1 MSGIDKLLAIM
12 ARLRDPE
19 QGCPWDLKQT
29 YASIVPHTIEEAY
42 EVADSIQREDFD
54 ELRDELG
61 DLLLQVV
68 FYAQIAS
75 EEKRFAFD
83 DVVEAICDKLVR
95 RHPHVFG
102 DTRYASEAEQREAW
116 EAQKATERHDKEE
129 HPPGRLDGVAMA
141 LPALIRAVKL
151 QKRAARA
158 GFDWDDY
165 RPVFEKIHEE
175 LNELQDEIDAGS
187 PIERMTDELGDILF
201 AVSNLAR
208 HLGID
213 PEAALRGTNRK
224 FETRFRFMESELD
237 NLGRPMEDC
246 SLEELEAL
254 WVSAKSV
261 RKIDTH

>member
-1 MSGIDKLLAIM
+1 MADIDPLLEIM

-19 QGCPWDLKQT
+19 TGCPWDRKQT
-29 YASIVPHTIEEAY
+29 YATIVPHTIEEAY
-42 EVADSIQREDFD
+42 EVADSIQRQDFD

-68 FYAQIAS
+68 FYAQIAR
-75 EEKRFAFD
+75 EEQRFDFN
-83 DVVEAICDKLVR
+83 DVVEAIADKLVR

-102 DTRYASEAEQREAW
+102 DTRFANEAEQKEAW
-116 EAQKATERHDKEE
+116 EAQKASERHQKQDL
-129 HPPGRLDGVAMA
+129 PPGRLDGVAQA

-165 RPVFEKIHEE
+165 RPVFDKIHEE
-175 LNELQDEIDAGS
+175 LNELQLEIDQQS
-187 PIERMTDELGDILF
+187 PRERMQDELGDILF

-208 HLGID
+208 HLNID
-213 PEAALRGTNRK
+213 PEEALRGTNLK
-224 FETRFRFMESELD
+224 FETRFRYMEQALD
-237 NLGRPMEDC
+237 PEGRAMEDC
-246 SLEELEAL
+246 GLEELEAL

-261 RKIDTH
+261 D

>member
-1 MSGIDKLLAIM
+1 MADIDSLLEIM

-19 QGCPWDLKQT
+19 TGCPWDRKQT
-29 YASIVPHTIEEAY
+29 YATIVPHTIEEAY
-42 EVADSIQREDFD
+42 EVADSIQRQDFN

-68 FYAQIAS
+68 FYAQIAR
-75 EEKRFAFD
+75 EEQRFDFQ
-83 DVVEAICDKLVR
+83 DVVEAIVDKLVR

-102 DTRYASEAEQREAW
+102 EAQFDNEAEQKEAW
-116 EAQKATERHDKEE
+116 EAQKASERHQKHEK
-129 HPPGRLDGVAMA
+129 PPGRLDGVAQA

-165 RPVFEKIHEE
+165 RPVFDKIHEE
-175 LNELQDEIDAGS
+175 LDELQLEIDQQS
-187 PIERMTDELGDILF
+187 PRERMQDELGDILF

-208 HLGID
+208 HLNID
-213 PEAALRGTNRK
+213 PEEALRGTNLK
-224 FETRFRFMESELD
+224 FETRFRYMEHALD
-237 NLGRPMEDC
+237 QEGRAMEDC
-246 SLEELEAL
+246 SLEELETL

-261 RKIDTH
+261 D